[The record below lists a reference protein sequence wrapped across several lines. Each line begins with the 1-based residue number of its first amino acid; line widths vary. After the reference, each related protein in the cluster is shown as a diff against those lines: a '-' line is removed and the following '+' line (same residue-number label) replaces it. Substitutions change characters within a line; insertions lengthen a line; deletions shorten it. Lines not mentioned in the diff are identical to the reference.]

1 MQVDIP
7 FDEKKCNLTM
17 AHTVWLDHM
26 YIEKKKTER
35 QTLAKDDPT
44 TAASILRPVKRLGT
58 YETILGSIDA
68 YINEISRTPGILG
81 FLGNIGYQGQDAIF
95 GAVYAHKGRTKKTS
109 VSMVCICLHGSAFHK
124 RKRSN

>member
-1 MQVDIP
+1 VQDFFHPLYDWIT
-7 FDEKKCNLTM
+7 C
-17 AHTVWLDHM
+17 
-26 YIEKKKTER
+26 ISQKKTER

-68 YINEISRTPGILG
+68 YINEISRTPGIWG

-95 GAVYAHKGRTKKTS
+95 GAVYAHKGRTKKLQ
-109 VSMVCICLHGSAFHK
+109 CHGLHLFARISLP
-124 RKRSN
+124 

>member
-1 MQVDIP
+1 
-7 FDEKKCNLTM
+7 
-17 AHTVWLDHM
+17 M

-68 YINEISRTPGILG
+68 DMYIYVYTHIYDTYMYMCMYSLTWLG
-81 FLGNIGYQGQDAIF
+81 WS
-95 GAVYAHKGRTKKTS
+95 AV
-109 VSMVCICLHGSAFHK
+109 
-124 RKRSN
+124 

>member
-1 MQVDIP
+1 
-7 FDEKKCNLTM
+7 
-17 AHTVWLDHM
+17 M

-68 YINEISRTPGILG
+68 DMYIYMYIHTFMIC
-81 FLGNIGYQGQDAIF
+81 ICIC
-95 GAVYAHKGRTKKTS
+95 
-109 VSMVCICLHGSAFHK
+109 VCIVLLDLVGLQFSYIQPLAIKHGVLENPLATLDVPIQTSIYHRIFHCQTMATH
-124 RKRSN
+124 RL